1 MSKSDSMCVC
11 VCVCVYIYIFFFHKA
26 LSESELGLFP
36 EDNGSL
42 FFFFFLIEVCEA
54 LGTSMSKY
62 EGSSSSPEQYPA
74 QFLLR
79 EDL

>member
-11 VCVCVYIYIFFFHKA
+11 VCVYIYIFFFFHKA

-42 FFFFFLIEVCEA
+42 FFFFLIEVCEA

-62 EGSSSSPEQYPA
+62 EGSSSSPEQYLA